1 MRNNEFASAADAF
14 KQVIESPDKLTA
26 TDLTMATYVFE
37 KAGETAL
44 AEQVKQQ
51 SLQSAMSINPESTAL
66 TESK

>member
-1 MRNNEFASAADAF
+1 
-14 KQVIESPDKLTA
+14 
-26 TDLTMATYVFE
+26 MATYVFE